1 MKVPVPI
8 RCIRVVTE
16 AIDAAYP
23 NDNRSEL
30 ILAAFEEFFQTRPPL
45 REMTPLAGMSQDHK
59 FTILLPPVMKGQLD
73 CFCAATLYS
82 QSQAFMAIIWA
93 VLAQRGVL
101 KPTPTPL
108 EG

>member
-16 AIDAAYP
+16 TIDAASP
-23 NDNRSEL
+23 NYNRSEFVVE
-30 ILAAFEEFFQTRPPL
+30 AFKEFFHTRPPL
-45 REMTPLAGMSQDHK
+45 RDMTALVGMAQDHK
-59 FTILLPPVMKGQLD
+59 FTILLSPVMKGQLD

-93 VLAQRGVL
+93 VLAKRGVL
-101 KPTPTPL
+101 KPTPSPL